1 MEVFS
6 DGSLKEAVHGRG
18 PTIVVFAAQWC
29 SPSQRLVRALQQVEM
44 KSPDLSLGVLD
55 VDTHPEVPA
64 KFGVRGLPT
73 TMLFKDGAV
82 EATRLGELSL
92 LQLKEWMGELT

>member
-6 DGSLKEAVHGRG
+6 DGSLKEAVQGRG
-18 PTIVVFAAQWC
+18 PTIVIFAAQWC

-55 VDTHPEVPA
+55 VDIHSA
-64 KFGVRGLPT
+64 FFLWISC
-73 TMLFKDGAV
+73 L
-82 EATRLGELSL
+82 RLDYRVQIELGSRS
-92 LQLKEWMGELT
+92 KACHASEP